1 VSLGLVLLAYGVP
14 RTMCVVAGG
23 ALADRLRPRRLMLL
37 ADVARAVIIG
47 ALALVIGFFAPP
59 LWQVAALSAGYGAF
73 SGVFL
78 PPSTSIIPDLL
89 PDESLQAGNSLS
101 SASTQFAAL
110 IGPALGGLIVG
121 FFAPWIALLAD
132 AGTFLFSALS
142 LAAMRQSPRPTMAT
156 APASQGDT
164 SVGEG
169 AAFSQEP
176 RTFWQLLRSSPLLQ
190 VVLAFSILGN
200 ISLGGLTEVAFPDL
214 LKGPF
219 HATATQY
226 GLALGGFAL
235 GALAGGLSAGV
246 LGRLPHRGMF
256 IAVLWFTQAVVL
268 ALIPYVGGIL
278 GAGALLAALGLAN
291 GSSNV
296 FVVTAIQQR
305 MPAAMLGRVMGA
317 IIFTSLGLYP
327 LSVAAT
333 GYLVESYGPSL
344 LFPASGVLVALAVL
358 LAISRREIR
367 QL

>member
-1 VSLGLVLLAYGVP
+1 
-14 RTMCVVAGG
+14 MAGF
-23 ALADRLRPRRLMLL
+23 AIL
-37 ADVARAVIIG
+37 
-47 ALALVIGFFAPP
+47 IGFFAPP
-59 LWQVAALSAGYGAF
+59 LWQLAALSAGYGAF
-73 SGVFL
+73 SGLFL

-89 PDESLQAGNSLS
+89 PDNALQAGNSLS
-101 SASTQFAAL
+101 SAGTQFAAL
-110 IGPALGGLIVG
+110 VGPALGGLIVG

-132 AGTFLFSALS
+132 AGTFFVSALS
-142 LAAMRQSPRPTMAT
+142 LGAMRQSGRPTMSTAT
-156 APASQGDT
+156 ASPADT
-164 SVGEG
+164 GVDVG
-169 AAFSQEP
+169 STIPVEP

-235 GALAGGLSAGV
+235 GALVGGLSAGL

-256 IAVLWFTQAVVL
+256 IAALWFTQAVVL
-268 ALIPYVGGIL
+268 ALIPYAGGII
-278 GAGALLAALGLAN
+278 GAAALLAALGLAN

-296 FVVTAIQQR
+296 FVITAIQQR
-305 MPAAMLGRVMGA
+305 MPAALLGRVMGA

-358 LAISRREIR
+358 LAVSRREIR
-367 QL
+367 KL